1 MLETVLRTAVIYF
14 FVIFAVRLMGKRQIS
29 DMQPNELVITILLSE
44 IAAIPLQ
51 DISQPFTNGVLAIF
65 ILAVLEVIMSV
76 LALKSRKIRT
86 MLSGKPIIIINN
98 SVIDQKALKKVR
110 MSVHDLTELLR
121 GKDVFDISQVAY
133 AILEV
138 NGELNVLLK
147 KEYEKV
153 TLSDINI
160 KAKKAA
166 LPLTVVC
173 DGAICKDSLD
183 NLKLSEDD
191 VLKILRSKH
200 KKLEDVFLMSLDSLG
215 NSTIIDKEG
224 GK

>member
-14 FVIFAVRLMGKRQIS
+14 FVIFAIRLMGKRQIS

-51 DISQPFTNGVLAIF
+51 DITQPFTNGVLAIF

-76 LALKSRKIRT
+76 LALKSKSLRT
-86 MLSGKPIIIINN
+86 LLSGKPVIIINN
-98 SVIDQKALKKVR
+98 SVIDQSAMKKVR

-121 GKDVFDISQVAY
+121 GKDIFDISQVAY

-147 KEYEKV
+147 SDYEKV
-153 TLSDINI
+153 TVSHLDVPT
-160 KAKKAA
+160 KKTA
-166 LPLTVVC
+166 LPLTVIC
-173 DGAICKDSLD
+173 DGSLCKESIRS
-183 NLKLSEDD
+183 LKLKEQD
-191 VLKILRSKH
+191 ILNILDKQN
-200 KKLEDVFLMSLDSLG
+200 KTLDKVFLMNLDYLG
-215 NSTIIDKEG
+215 KFTIIDKEV